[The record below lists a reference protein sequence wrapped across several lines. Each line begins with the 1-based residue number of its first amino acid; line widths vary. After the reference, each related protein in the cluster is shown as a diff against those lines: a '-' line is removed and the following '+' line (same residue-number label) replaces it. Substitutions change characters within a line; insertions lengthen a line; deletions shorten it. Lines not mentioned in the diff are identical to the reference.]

1 MDKILNTDVFVEI
14 DTNLDQGMGVLT
26 LNHLS
31 YLHTQIKVPWIETG
45 WVLEARWAEVAA
57 FEYKVPKYS
66 SIQDKLWKI
75 FEMEVPKHFS
85 QLGWSLKFNQ
95 ETTVTINKQ

>member
-31 YLHTQIKVPWIETG
+31 YLHT
-45 WVLEARWAEVAA
+45 A
-57 FEYKVPKYS
+57 
-66 SIQDKLWKI
+66 
-75 FEMEVPKHFS
+75 
-85 QLGWSLKFNQ
+85 N
-95 ETTVTINKQ
+95 